1 MKVKSKYKNKI
12 SKKNNESKLQIKNKK
27 DDNKI
32 QVKDSSTIN
41 NILPSKILIDEPKNI
56 FQKSKIHK
64 YEIEKNLETS
74 VKNISNNVDH
84 VFVCIYYIISNRTRI
99 NIEYPFI
106 LYLLYK
112 YKKQNK
118 KYSNTCVFPFVKHKK
133 NKNHQS
139 EADNLVKELTGSKLK
154 TKGFIEMNSNI
165 YFFYDYGVSS
175 KTIRHISNKKQSEN
189 LWWSLIDEICNHKK
203 VIYFPIHKSVWSLFL
218 NYSNLIFL
226 KDKEG
231 SNIEIPIVTYYGDY
245 YKLLPIVSTLGQ
257 NLANNRGYGDYYYLT
272 TFKKAVRYACWT
284 VNYAE
289 RIINDEVVTNENGMF
304 KKGGV
309 VRYATFMFKTF
320 CQTKPMEVNK
330 SKKWSEKYDSLYVG
344 RSSKPDDSFI
354 SIEPK
359 YVVKKFEQAIPLSY
373 HLINQKNIPQVWDI
387 NIDYE
392 IE

>member
-1 MKVKSKYKNKI
+1 MKVKSKYKNNI
-12 SKKNNESKLQIKNKK
+12 IKKKKESKQQPKNKK
-27 DDNKI
+27 NDNKI
-32 QVKDSSTIN
+32 KLKDTSKIDD
-41 NILPSKILIDEPKNI
+41 ILPSKILIDEPKNI
-56 FQKSKIHK
+56 FQKSKVFK

-74 VKNISNNVDH
+74 LQNISSNINH
-84 VFVCIYYIISNRTRI
+84 VFVCIYYVISNRTRI

-112 YKKQNK
+112 FKKQNK
-118 KYSNTCVFPFVKHKK
+118 RFSDTLVFPFVKHKK
-133 NKNHQS
+133 NKNHQN
-139 EADNLVKELTGSKLK
+139 EADELVKNLTGSKLK

-165 YFFYDYGVSS
+165 YFFYDYGVLS
-175 KTIRHISNKKQSEN
+175 KTIRHISNKKSYEN

-231 SNIEIPIVTYYGDY
+231 SNIEIPIVSYYGDY
-245 YKLLPIVSTLGQ
+245 YKLLPIISTLGQ

-289 RIINDEVVTNENGMF
+289 RIINDKVVTNENGMF

-344 RSSKPDDSFI
+344 RSSKPDSSFI

-387 NIDYE
+387 NFDYE

>member
-32 QVKDSSTIN
+32 LVKDSSKIN

-56 FQKSKIHK
+56 FQKSKVHK

-74 VKNISNNVDH
+74 VQNISNNIEH
-84 VFVCIYYIISNRTRI
+84 VFVCIYYIISNKTRI

-118 KYSNTCVFPFVKHKK
+118 KFSNTCVFPFVKHKK

-139 EADNLVKELTGSKLK
+139 EADSLVKELTGSKLK

-165 YFFYDYGVSS
+165 YFFYDYDVLS
-175 KTIRHISNKKQSEN
+175 KTIRHISNKKQNEN

-203 VIYFPIHKSVWSLFL
+203 LIYFPIHKSVWSLFL

-289 RIINDEVVTNENGMF
+289 RIINNEVVTDKNGMF

-320 CQTKPMEVNK
+320 CQTKPIEINK

-344 RSSKPDDSFI
+344 RSSKPDGSFI

-387 NIDYE
+387 NLEYE